1 MFWWWKWQHFKKFV
15 SRNKPIETKSWFIS
29 LFCCTQTFNSC
40 FNNQTFCVGAAIVAQ
55 LAERLFPIP
64 EVRGSNPV
72 TGTNFMKSL
81 INVDCEKTK
90 ITKKR
95 WKWAHFLKKYNTFLL
110 YPFWFKFG
118 TNLITSRITF
128 ESKPSCLIHST
139 GDLWLANLTIYN
151 SRVVLTR

>member
-29 LFCCTQTFNSC
+29 VFCCTQTFNSC

-72 TGTNFMKSL
+72 TSTNFMKSL
-81 INVDCEKTK
+81 INVYCEKTK
-90 ITKKR
+90 ITKNDGNEPIF
-95 WKWAHFLKKYNTFLL
+95 WKNIIHFCSILFGSNLAQIWLLLELPLKVNQ
-110 YPFWFKFG
+110 
-118 TNLITSRITF
+118 
-128 ESKPSCLIHST
+128 
-139 GDLWLANLTIYN
+139 AA
-151 SRVVLTR
+151 